1 MRIWIIVILVAGLLY
16 GGFVY
21 FKTMK
26 FDTAVS
32 VCVAKGRL
40 KGLSLKLINY
50 KVSYNDVHV
59 KDEFWHSPLGKSIF
73 YKLSTG
79 LQAIVLASK
88 KYVDVQFEVNYLGLI
103 RKHYKVIE
111 INGQFDLVSV

>member
-1 MRIWIIVILVAGLLY
+1 MRTWIIILFACGLLY
-16 GGFVY
+16 GGFIY

-40 KGLSLKLINY
+40 KGLSFKLINY
-50 KVSYNDVHV
+50 QVSYNDLHV
-59 KDEFWHSPLGKSIF
+59 KDDFWDSPLGKSIF

-79 LQAIVLASK
+79 LQAIVLAGK
-88 KYVDVQFEVNYLGLI
+88 KYVDVQFEVNYLGLL
-103 RKHYKVIE
+103 RRHYRVIE
-111 INGQFDLVSV
+111 VNGQFDLVSV

>member
-1 MRIWIIVILVAGLLY
+1 MRMWIVLLFACSLLY

-21 FKTMK
+21 VKTIK

-50 KVSYNDVHV
+50 KVSYNDLQV
-59 KDEFWHSPLGKSIF
+59 KDDFWDSPLGQSIF
-73 YKLSTG
+73 YKLSTA
-79 LQAIVLASK
+79 LQAIVLAGK
-88 KYVDVQFEVNYLGLI
+88 KYVDVQFEVNYFGLI
-103 RKHYKVIE
+103 RRHYQVIDRNRMCE
-111 INGQFDLVSV
+111 LIVV

>member
-1 MRIWIIVILVAGLLY
+1 MRILIVVFFACALLY
-16 GGFVY
+16 GGFTY

-50 KVSYNDVHV
+50 QVSYNDMQI
-59 KDEFWHSPLGKSIF
+59 KDDFWDSPLGRSIF

-79 LQAIVLASK
+79 LQAVVLAGK
-88 KYVDVQFEVNYLGLI
+88 KYVDVQFEVNYLGWL
-103 RKHYKVIE
+103 RRHYRVIE
-111 INGQFDLVSV
+111 VNGQFDLVAV

>member
-1 MRIWIIVILVAGLLY
+1 MWIVLLFACGLLY

-21 FKTMK
+21 VKTIK

-50 KVSYNDVHV
+50 QVSYNDLQV
-59 KDEFWHSPLGKSIF
+59 KDDFWDSPLGQSIF
-73 YKLSTG
+73 YKLSTA
-79 LQAIVLASK
+79 LQAIILAGK
-88 KYVDVQFEVNYLGLI
+88 KYVDVQCEVNYFGLL
-103 RKHYKVIE
+103 RRHYKVIE
-111 INGQFDLVSV
+111 INGQFDLVAV

>member
-1 MRIWIIVILVAGLLY
+1 MRMWIVGILTCALLY
-16 GGFVY
+16 GGFTY

-50 KVSYNDVHV
+50 QVSYNDMQI
-59 KDEFWHSPLGKSIF
+59 KDDFWDSPLGRSIF
-73 YKLSTG
+73 YKLSAG
-79 LQAIVLASK
+79 LQAIVLAGK
-88 KYVDVQFEVNYLGLI
+88 KYVDVQFEVNYLGLL
-103 RKHYKVIE
+103 RRHYRVIE
-111 INGQFDLVSV
+111 VNGQFDLVAV